1 MLNEYDFSKA
11 ERVNMNTTNKVQVGQ
26 TTTGTSTSTTSSQ
39 WQTYN
44 NYKAEQGWE
53 CPRCGRINAPWVRQ
67 CDCSRNNWTVT
78 WTSDRPSWTGDSPEW
93 WKGVTCDGC
102 GDNCPDNVLNN
113 SVTYKTDIPTTFTC
127 TRME

>member
-1 MLNEYDFSKA
+1 MTQSTSQTIDNNMYTTKTISEANTLNQTKPYNA
-11 ERVNMNTTNKVQVGQ
+11 ER
-26 TTTGTSTSTTSSQ
+26 
-39 WQTYN
+39 
-44 NYKAEQGWE
+44 GWE

-78 WTSDRPSWTGDSPEW
+78 WTSAHPSQTGYSPDW
-93 WKGVTCDGC
+93 WKEVTCNGT